1 MSQRI
6 ALLLVD
12 DDPLSRRVLERE
24 FERRGHAV
32 AAAGSLEEA
41 LALATRS
48 PPDVVLLDL
57 KSTAAN
63 GVAFLNELRRRE
75 LDGELVVITGAAS
88 ADAAAPPLRRA
99 AFELRPR
106 PVDVDALEALVE
118 RAAERRLLRAENSAL
133 RVALASPAIRMTPAP
148 PASRSGAMQ
157 KLLQRLPRL
166 AAAGGAILVEG
177 EAGTAKEAI
186 ARALH
191 RSSPRAHEPFVAV
204 DCTTLLPSARGAEL
218 FGHEKGAVNG
228 DPARPGLLEASHR
241 GTLFLDEI
249 IELDPESQTALARVL
264 ENREVRRAG
273 SLRGRPVDLRLIAAT
288 SRRLGEETDER
299 RFREELWL
307 KLQGTP
313 TIELPPLRARK
324 EDILPLFTS
333 ILGAALS
340 TPPPVLSDRAQAVL
354 LEYAWPG
361 NDRELA
367 NLAGLLAATV
377 ENGTI
382 DVTDLPPRLFST
394 RVAPTAVSGVPP
406 LADVER
412 RHILAVYDH
421 AGRNKRRASELLGIS
436 LRTLYN
442 KLTEYNVHG
451 ASREP
456 APAAPQSGEGKA

>member
-32 AAAGSLEEA
+32 AAVASTDEA

-48 PPDVVLLDL
+48 PPDVVLLDV
-57 KSTAAN
+57 KSAGVN

-99 AFELRPR
+99 AFDLRPR
-106 PVDVDALEALVE
+106 PVDVDTLAALVE
-118 RAAERRLLRAENSAL
+118 RAAEWRLLRAENSAL
-133 RVALASPAIRMTPAP
+133 RVALAMRGAALPAP
-148 PASRSGAMQ
+148 RSGAMQ

-166 AAAGGAILVEG
+166 AAAGGAILIEG

-191 RSSPRAHEPFVAV
+191 RASPRAHEPFVAL
-204 DCTTLLPSARGAEL
+204 DCAKLLPSARGAEL
-218 FGHEKGAVNG
+218 FGHEKGASNG
-228 DPARPGLLEASHR
+228 DAARPGLLEASHR

-249 IELDPESQTALARVL
+249 DELDPESQSALAHVL
-264 ENREVRRAG
+264 EIREVRRAG

-288 SRRLGEETDER
+288 RRRLGEEVEER
-299 RFREELWL
+299 RFRAELWQR
-307 KLQGTP
+307 LQASP
-313 TIELPPLRARK
+313 LELPPLRARR

-333 ILGAALS
+333 TLAAA
-340 TPPPVLSDRAQAVL
+340 TAAPPALSDRAQAVL
-354 LEYAWPG
+354 LEYSWPG
-361 NDRELA
+361 NERELE

-382 DVTDLPPRLFST
+382 DVTDLPPRLFAT

-456 APAAPQSGEGKA
+456 APAAPPSGEGKA